1 MSTDDNDSDAFLRD
15 SSGVVRNVTGGDTF
29 IYNVALINIGI
40 GTAFMLLLGPAFY
53 PSANMWLAA
62 LICGAFCIVQT
73 LAYYAFS
80 VTMPRSGGHYT
91 FISRTLHPALGF
103 TLSLSMVVWLMGTV
117 ASAGTYLSTIGL
129 TPLFQISGQMLG
141 SDLLTSWANALSPPP
156 GTFIAGTVPTLIVG
170 TTIFLVMVGIISL
183 GTRAVFRVYWIAIIT
198 ALIGSLAMV
207 YVFFTTP
214 RQEFISLFNNFA
226 NVSYQGLIET
236 AKAEGWS
243 NQPTTLNATLA
254 FMVWPFYP
262 LAFSILTSSFAGEIK
277 NVERSQLYGMSGPVG
292 ISAVIMALIVI
303 GAVRMMG
310 YEFIAAA
317 GYTFYTVPEQ
327 AIQVLPWNTVFAA
340 VAAESPV
347 LTFLI
352 LAGGLM
358 WSWSWIPGSLIFASR
373 IMLAWS
379 IDRVVPKPLGRVS
392 TKYNSPIIAVVV
404 AGIIAEFWLVVYT
417 FVPVGRA
424 LVSIGAIA
432 ITFAIIGLAAM
443 LFPYRRPEMHENSP
457 ISNWDIAGIPFMT
470 IVGAVTFVYMSVMV
484 YFFFTDPIVGG
495 TTTPSLV
502 AVFGTFGLGFIIFY
516 GMKYYRKKYQNID
529 IDRAFEEIPVE

>member
-1 MSTDDNDSDAFLRD
+1 MSSSDNGSGAFLRD

-53 PSANMWLAA
+53 PSANMWLST

-73 LAYYAFS
+73 LAYYSFS

-103 TLSLSMVVWLMGTV
+103 TLSLSMVVWLMATI
-117 ASAGTYLSTIGL
+117 ASAATYLSTIGL
-129 TPLFQISGQMLG
+129 TPMFQVYGQMLG
-141 SDLLTSWANALSPPP
+141 SDLLLGWADALSPPP
-156 GTFIAGTVPTLIVG
+156 GTFIAGTIPTLIVG
-170 TTIFLVMVGIISL
+170 TIMFAVMVGIISL
-183 GTRAVFRVYWIAIIT
+183 GTQTVFRVYWLAMIT
-198 ALIGSLAMV
+198 ALIGSLVMV
-207 YVFFTTP
+207 WVFFTTP
-214 RQEFISLFNNFA
+214 RQEFITLFNSFSE
-226 NVSYQGLIET
+226 VSYQGLIET
-236 AKAEGWS
+236 AKAEGWT

-277 NVERSQLYGMSGPVG
+277 NVERSQLYGMSGPVAL
-292 ISAVIMALIVI
+292 SAIIMALIVY

-317 GYTFYTVPEQ
+317 GYTFYVVPEQ
-327 AIQVLPWNTVFAA
+327 AMQMLPWNTVFAA
-340 VAAESPV
+340 IATENPV
-347 LTFLI
+347 LTFLV

-392 TKYNSPIIAVVV
+392 TKYNSPFVAVIV
-404 AGIIAEFWLVVYT
+404 AGIIAEFWLVAFT
-417 FVPVGRA
+417 FVPVARA
-424 LVSIGAIA
+424 LVAIAA
-432 ITFAIIGLAAM
+432 ITFTFTTIGIAAAV
-443 LFPYRRPEMHENSP
+443 FPYRRPEMYENSP
-457 ISNWDIAGIPFMT
+457 ISEWSVGGIPFMT
-470 IVGAVTFVYMSVMV
+470 IVGTITALYMAGML
-484 YFFFTDPIVGG
+484 YFFFTDPLVGA

-502 AVFGTFGLGFIIFY
+502 AVFGVFGLGFVIFY
-516 GMKYYRKKYQNID
+516 GMKYYRKKYQGID
-529 IDRAFEEIPVE
+529 IDRAYEQIPVE